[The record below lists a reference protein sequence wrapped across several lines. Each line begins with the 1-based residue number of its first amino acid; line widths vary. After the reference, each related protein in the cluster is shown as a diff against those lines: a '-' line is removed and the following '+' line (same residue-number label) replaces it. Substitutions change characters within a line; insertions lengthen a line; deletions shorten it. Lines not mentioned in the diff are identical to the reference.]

1 MQKFQFHNSQEFFG
15 FSTIPMIGPYGL
27 KDRKQQD
34 YNNRQKKGLTT
45 TIMHLFSA
53 TAPQQPTN
61 PMTRVMV
68 PAMITS
74 DAAVKKL

>member
-1 MQKFQFHNSQEFFG
+1 
-15 FSTIPMIGPYGL
+15 MIGPYGL